1 MKTLIRRCPSRS
13 CLALTQRAPL
23 FGGGRKCDDLVTAI
37 IVVGHHCAPLTGK
50 STTLSSRVMCA
61 PPENLTRKRCE
72 PGNDPLEFMYTLA
85 GLASDRMVG
94 LEFNTQVAAA
104 FGIGRHLRP

>member
-1 MKTLIRRCPSRS
+1 
-13 CLALTQRAPL
+13 
-23 FGGGRKCDDLVTAI
+23 
-37 IVVGHHCAPLTGK
+37 
-50 STTLSSRVMCA
+50 MCA